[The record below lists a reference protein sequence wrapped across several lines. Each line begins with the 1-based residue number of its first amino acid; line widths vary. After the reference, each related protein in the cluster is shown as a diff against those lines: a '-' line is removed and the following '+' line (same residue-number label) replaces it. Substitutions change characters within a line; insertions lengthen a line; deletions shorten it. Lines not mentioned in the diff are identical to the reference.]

1 LALTRWNAFHT
12 SCLWIA
18 YGRVMGTDS
27 SCLRTV
33 LPWRTTATRASP
45 ATRRSAPTPCP
56 SPFLLRTLQV
66 SPTLVSGEIGAI
78 HVTLDRTGA
87 PTRNH
92 ARSVW
97 RSGDGS
103 PVRLLLEGRI
113 GDSRPA

>member
-1 LALTRWNAFHT
+1 
-12 SCLWIA
+12 
-18 YGRVMGTDS
+18 
-27 SCLRTV
+27 
-33 LPWRTTATRASP
+33 
-45 ATRRSAPTPCP
+45 PCP

-113 GDSRPA
+113 GDSRPAVNRTVWQPDSRQSYNVLKSISGPQRRPVCGVARRYQFRDRFKHRLRIL